1 MINIG
6 DLMRTY
12 YIFKINKYFA
22 YIYKKWPYKMYKIIE
37 ELYYTKDYDMLI
49 SYKYYQKFATLYNK
63 LSLNEYIYNL
73 NKNNKNYHRDNNV
86 HIIKNEKYNKL
97 TISNTCIILKT
108 DDIYSV
114 FLNDL
119 NTHLNNIFVCDFK
132 NKDYFWL
139 DSLNK
144 DRQNNVTLV

>member
-1 MINIG
+1 
-6 DLMRTY
+6 MRTY

-22 YIYKKWPYKMYKIIE
+22 YIYKRWPYKMYKIIE

-49 SYKYYQKFATLYNK
+49 SYRYYKKFALEFNK
-63 LSLNEYIYNL
+63 LAINEYIYNI
-73 NKNNKNYHRDNNV
+73 NKKNKYYYRDNNI

-97 TISNTCIILKT
+97 TVNNTCLILKT
-108 DDIYSV
+108 NDIYSV

-119 NTHLNNIFVCDFK
+119 NVYLDNIFVCDFK

-144 DRQNNVTLV
+144 DRQNNLSLV

>member
-1 MINIG
+1 
-6 DLMRTY
+6 MRTY

-22 YIYKKWPYKMYKIIE
+22 YIYKRWPYKMYKIIE

-49 SYKYYQKFATLYNK
+49 SYKYYQKFALEFNK
-63 LSLNEYIYNL
+63 LTINEYIYNI
-73 NKNNKNYHRDNNV
+73 NKKNIRYNRDNNT
-86 HIIKNEKYNKL
+86 HIILNEKYNKL
-97 TISNTCIILKT
+97 IVNSTCLILKT

-119 NTHLNNIFVCDFK
+119 HVYLDNIFICDFK

-144 DRQNNVTLV
+144 DRQNNLTLV

>member
-1 MINIG
+1 
-6 DLMRTY
+6 MRTY

-22 YIYKKWPYKMYKIIE
+22 YIYHKWPYKMYKIIE
-37 ELYYTKDYDMLI
+37 ELYYTKDYDMLL
-49 SYKYYQKFATLYNK
+49 SYRYYKKFAVDFDK
-63 LSLNEYIYNL
+63 IAVNEYIYRV
-73 NKNNKNYHRDNNV
+73 NKMSSNYHRDNFT
-86 HIIKNEKYNKL
+86 HIINNEKYNKL
-97 TISNTCIILKT
+97 IINSTCIILKT

-119 NTHLNNIFVCDFK
+119 NNYLDNIFICDFK

-144 DRQNNVTLV
+144 DRQNNLSLV

>member
-1 MINIG
+1 
-6 DLMRTY
+6 MRTY

-37 ELYYTKDYDMLI
+37 ELYYTKDYDMLL
-49 SYKYYQKFATLYNK
+49 SYKYYKKFAIEFNK
-63 LSLNEYIYNL
+63 LAINEYFYNL
-73 NKNNKNYHRDNNV
+73 NKTNENYYRDNNI
-86 HIIKNEKYNKL
+86 HIINNDKYNKL
-97 TISNTCIILKT
+97 TVNNTCIMLKT

-119 NTHLNNIFVCDFK
+119 NVYLDNIFVCDFK

-139 DSLNK
+139 ESLNK
-144 DRQNNVTLV
+144 DRQKNLSLV

>member
-1 MINIG
+1 
-6 DLMRTY
+6 MRTY

-49 SYKYYQKFATLYNK
+49 SYKYYQKFAIEFNK
-63 LSLNEYIYNL
+63 LAVNEYIYSI
-73 NKNNKNYHRDNNV
+73 NKKNKNYHRDNNV
-86 HIIKNEKYNKL
+86 HIINNEKYNKL
-97 TISNTCIILKT
+97 IINSTCIILKT
-108 DDIYSV
+108 DDIFSV

-119 NTHLNNIFVCDFK
+119 GLYLDNVFICDFK

-144 DRQNNVTLV
+144 DRQKWPSLV

>member
-1 MINIG
+1 
-6 DLMRTY
+6 MRTY

-49 SYKYYQKFATLYNK
+49 SYKYYQKFAIEFNK
-63 LSLNEYIYNL
+63 LDLNEYIYNL
-73 NKNNKNYHRDNNV
+73 NKKNKNYRRDNNI
-86 HIIKNEKYNKL
+86 HIIENEKYNKL
-97 TISNTCIILKT
+97 VINSTCIILKT
-108 DDIYSV
+108 NDIYSI

-119 NTHLNNIFVCDFK
+119 NVYLDNVFICDFK

-144 DRQNNVTLV
+144 DRQNNLSLV